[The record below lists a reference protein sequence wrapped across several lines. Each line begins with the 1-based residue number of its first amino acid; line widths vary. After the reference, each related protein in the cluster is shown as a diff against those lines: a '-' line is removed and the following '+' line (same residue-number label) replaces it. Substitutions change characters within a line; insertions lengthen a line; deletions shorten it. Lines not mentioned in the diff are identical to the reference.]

1 MAISMQA
8 FRKGTEM
15 ENEKKTYNYTKTID
29 VLEALA
35 SSQSYIGVREIN
47 RKTGLSVSS
56 IYRILSELQERGYV
70 LKNPENK
77 KYRIGSKALSLT
89 ENLMNRPG
97 NMMYL
102 VHVYMSELNLNTKET
117 IHLACL
123 NGAFSGMY
131 LSKIDTPHA
140 IGLLS
145 KVGRKFP
152 LYCTGAGKAL
162 LAYSPEPFVKNYLE
176 KAEMEKFTPKTLY
189 TPEMLEKDLIEI
201 RRKGF
206 AVDDEEH
213 HLNTVCVAA
222 PIFDSGGNVIASMS
236 IAAPKYRMPLEHLT
250 QFAGILVERTQ
261 ALSQSGLTA
270 EMMNGLL
277 RNKEIE

>member
-1 MAISMQA
+1 
-8 FRKGTEM
+8 M
-15 ENEKKTYNYTKTID
+15 ENGEKGYTYTKAID

-35 SSQSYIGVREIN
+35 SSESYIGVREIN

-56 IYRILSELQERGYV
+56 IYRILLELQDRGYV
-70 LKNPENK
+70 LKNPDSK
-77 KYRIGSKALSLT
+77 KYRLGNKTLPLAKSAT
-89 ENLMNRPG
+89 GRPG

-117 IHLACL
+117 IHLAYL
-123 NGAFSGMY
+123 SDEYFGMY
-131 LSKIDTPHA
+131 ISKIDTPHA

-145 KVGRKFP
+145 KVGRTFP

-162 LAYSPEPFVKNYLE
+162 LAYSPEYFVKNYLE
-176 KAEMEKFTPKTLY
+176 KAKMEKLTPKTLY
-189 TPEMLEKDLIEI
+189 TPELLEKNLIEI
-201 RRKGF
+201 RRRGF

-222 PIFDSGGNVIASMS
+222 PIFDSNGNVIASMS
-236 IAAPKYRMPLEHLT
+236 IAAPKYRMPLEHLV

-261 ALSQSGLTA
+261 ALSQSGLSA
-270 EMMNGLL
+270 EMMAGLL
-277 RNKEIE
+277 RSKIIE